1 MTPCHHGLPFVSAK
15 LPIIALTIGIA
26 VALLGTASSAFAAR
40 ARKPRESRP
49 AAPPFVQFDLNIPGV
64 NEQMLDSGYWIDRIA
79 DPDREIMTRAEIE
92 RYNRRST
99 RECEKLK
106 DLRSFRRVLTGKE
119 VREAIAGIS
128 VRPKKK
134 MYQSGLPV
142 QDEYYAGL
150 ERALALEAIPG
161 KVMVRFGITVK
172 RTEMRTFPTPDRIF
186 SEPDDY
192 EFDRFAE
199 TALYP
204 VEPVAILHE
213 SADGKWYFAQAYNY
227 LAWIPAADVALT
239 DRITLFEYL
248 DARDFL
254 VVTGKWVFTG
264 FNPFQPDISELQL
277 DMGVRIPLASRDEIP
292 KDIKGQHPAGN
303 YVVKLP
309 ARGAAGRLE
318 WRLGLISRADDVHV
332 GYLPFT
338 RRNII
343 TQAFKFLGQR
353 YGWGGMFNTRDCS
366 SFIMDNFRSM
376 GVILPRNA
384 GEQGKLALAVR
395 HPMPET
401 MDLEARR
408 RLFESIP
415 PATPVYMDG
424 HAMLYLWKQGDDYF
438 ILHDFAGF
446 NVPGKDGKLERIK
459 MRSVLVT
466 PLLATWLASGKR
478 YMEGLYAACEFRLE
492 KN

>member
-1 MTPCHHGLPFVSAK
+1 MK
-15 LPIIALTIGIA
+15 LSMLALALGCTLA
-26 VALLGTASSAFAAR
+26 VLGSASSTSAA
-40 ARKPRESRP
+40 
-49 AAPPFVQFDLNIPGV
+49 PFVQFDLNIPGV
-64 NEQMLDSGYWIDRIA
+64 NESMLDSRYWIDRIP
-79 DPDREIMTRAEIE
+79 DPDREIMTRAEID
-92 RYNRRST
+92 RYNRRSC

-106 DLRSFRRVLTGKE
+106 DLRTCRRILSGSE
-119 VREAIAGIS
+119 VRDMITKVSE
-128 VRPKKK
+128 RPTKKRF
-134 MYQSGLPV
+134 QSGLEV
-142 QDEYYAGL
+142 QESYYLEL
-150 ERALALEAIPG
+150 ERALALEAIPRQ
-161 KVMVRFGITVK
+161 VAVRFGITVK

-204 VEPVAILHE
+204 VEPLAILHE

-239 DRITLFEYL
+239 DRATLFQYL
-248 DARDFL
+248 DAKESL

-277 DMGVRIPLASRDEIP
+277 DMGVRVPLASRDEIP

-309 ARGAAGRLE
+309 ARGSGGKLE

-384 GEQGKLALAVR
+384 GEQGKLAVAVR
-395 HPMPET
+395 HAMPET
-401 MDLEARR
+401 MDLASRKK
-408 RLFESIP
+408 LFEGIP

-424 HAMLYLWKQGDDYF
+424 HAMLYLWKQNDDYF

-446 NVPGKDGKLERIK
+446 NVPGPDGKLERVK
-459 MRSVLVT
+459 MRSVLMT
-466 PLLATWLASGKR
+466 PLLATYLASGKR

-492 KN
+492 NATGAKSRSPRKN